1 MSKIYRRPMFRGG
14 GKVSSYGN
22 GIAAP
27 LVPGYQ
33 MGGNVSGGIVNL
45 PGGYALTGNQR
56 LADLV
61 LQKQNLNSIPTLPS
75 AQLNNQNMMLGSEI
89 LAKARRA
96 MTSNAAYRGVPGV
109 VDETTEETVDTNGT
123 KNVENLSIAE
133 QSDTELVENLT
144 GTDGQGGMEG
154 EFDTV
159 TNVDGTGSETSTT
172 NDAVYDTVKP
182 YIGAKEGMDE
192 STKMLFRGALD
203 GTRGGNEEYKEQLRR
218 EKIGG
223 RDLGYQ
229 DELMLENYK
238 KSKAD
243 AATNSA
249 KKVTDLLTGK
259 GNDGGESTSIS
270 AKDAI
275 RENQELFKDLLGSK
289 KARGQDI
296 SDMLLRFSG
305 SQGNTLG
312 EKFQN
317 YTRAE
322 SAAGPGRG
330 EKINQTAAALAI
342 NDYVAGKR
350 SKEQAEVLKGKIDYE
365 YGKKGQMVNVQPG
378 DDVQTAL
385 FKIAKKGDVKP
396 NSDAALK
403 YLIGMKDS
411 SATGNK
417 VFRQDKLDLDD
428 IVNKEG
434 LVSKKAKKRLKIGYN
449 IIEEDGVKNIVT
461 WDGTNYDILTIGEIW
476 TR

>member
-45 PGGYALTGNQR
+45 PGGYALTADQR
-56 LADLV
+56 LASLV
-61 LQKQNLNSIPTLPS
+61 AQKRDLNSMNIPTLPS
-75 AQLNNQNMMLGSEI
+75 NVSQDMMLGSEI
-89 LAKARRA
+89 LAAARNR
-96 MTSNAAYRGVPGV
+96 MTQNDAYRGVPKGV
-109 VDETTEETVDTNGT
+109 VINNDPPTDA
-123 KNVENLSIAE
+123 ENDDA
-133 QSDTELVENLT
+133 QLVENLT
-144 GTDGQGGMEG
+144 GLDGQGGMEG
-154 EFDTV
+154 EFESV
-159 TNVDGTGSETSTT
+159 TKVDGTGSDTSTT
-172 NDAVYDTVKP
+172 NDAVYGTVKP
-182 YIGAKEGMDE
+182 YIGAQEGMDK
-192 STKMLFRGALD
+192 STSMIID
-203 GTRGGNEEYKEQLRR
+203 GVLSGDRGGSDEIKEQLRR

-259 GNDGGESTSIS
+259 GGDGGESTSIS

-305 SQGNTLG
+305 SEGNTVG
-312 EKFQN
+312 EKFKN
-317 YTRAE
+317 YTKVE